1 MKNHAKAFGC
11 FPVPGARRLLLA
23 LAVTPLLA
31 CTGAAQP
38 GQVHPAPMRVSL
50 EQALQGFST
59 CRLHGFYRDGDPP
72 EPVNP
77 YFRERGLLTPCEVDD
92 TAEIAYFCVKD
103 SFHGLP
109 VDRIEMPSSTAA
121 FSQGLH
127 FTVPVEQ
134 ARAVLLRTLGSDF
147 ARSAASDEGNAPE
160 LVENPED
167 PQRSA
172 LLCIQPFG

>member
-1 MKNHAKAFGC
+1 MESCAKAFKG
-11 FPVPGARRLLLA
+11 FSVPCARSLLLA
-23 LAVTPLLA
+23 LMVSPLLA
-31 CTGAAQP
+31 CSDAAPSAQTH
-38 GQVHPAPMRVSL
+38 VAAATTSL
-50 EQALQGFST
+50 EQALQGFSN

-77 YFRERGLLTPCEVDD
+77 YFRERGLLSPCEVDD

-121 FSQGLH
+121 FSQGLY

-134 ARAVLLRTLGSDF
+134 ARAVLLRALGSEF

-160 LVENPED
+160 LMEVPED

>member
-1 MKNHAKAFGC
+1 MVSGI
-11 FPVPGARRLLLA
+11 RSLLLMLMGA
-23 LAVTPLLA
+23 PLFA
-31 CTGAAQP
+31 CSGAAPP
-38 GQVHPAPMRVSL
+38 GQAHPAPELVSL
-50 EQALQGFST
+50 EQALQGFSN
-59 CRLHGFYRDGDPP
+59 CRLHDFYRDGDPP

-77 YFRERGLLTPCEVDD
+77 YFRERSLLIPCEVDAA
-92 TAEIAYFCVKD
+92 AEIAYFCVKD

-160 LVENPED
+160 LVEIPED

>member
-1 MKNHAKAFGC
+1 MESCAKAVSRFS
-11 FPVPGARRLLLA
+11 VPLARRVLPSLMGALLLG
-23 LAVTPLLA
+23 
-31 CTGAAQP
+31 CSGAAQQ
-38 GQVHPAPMRVSL
+38 GPADAAADHVSL
-50 EQALQGFST
+50 EEALQGFSN
-59 CRLHGFYRDGDPP
+59 CRLHGFYREGDPL

-77 YFRERGLLTPCEVDD
+77 YFRQRGLLIPCEVDD
-92 TAEIAYFCVKD
+92 AAEIAYFCVKD

-109 VDRIEMPSSTAA
+109 VDRIEMPSSTATFA
-121 FSQGLH
+121 QGLH
-127 FTVPVEQ
+127 FTVPLEQ

-160 LVENPED
+160 LMEIPED

>member
-1 MKNHAKAFGC
+1 MESCRKAFRR
-11 FPVPGARRLLLA
+11 FSLPAARSLLLA
-23 LAVTPLLA
+23 LMVAPLLG
-31 CTGAAQP
+31 CPGAIEQ
-38 GQVHPAPMRVSL
+38 GQANAAPASTSL
-50 EQALQGFST
+50 EQALQGFSS

-77 YFRERGLLTPCEVDD
+77 YFSERGLLTPCEVDD

-109 VDRIEMPSSTAA
+109 LDRIEMPSSTAA

-160 LVENPED
+160 LMEIPED

>member
-1 MKNHAKAFGC
+1 MESCAKAC
-11 FPVPGARRLLLA
+11 RRLSIPAARCLLRV
-23 LAVTPLLA
+23 LTVTPLLG
-31 CTGAAQP
+31 CSGPAQP
-38 GQVHPAPMRVSL
+38 GQAHVAPAPLSL
-50 EQALQGFST
+50 EQALQGFSN
-59 CRLHGFYRDGDPP
+59 CRLHGFYLEGDPP
-72 EPVNP
+72 EPVSP

-92 TAEIAYFCVKD
+92 AAEIAYFCVKD
-103 SFHGLP
+103 SFYGLP
-109 VDRIEMPSSTAA
+109 VDRIEIPSSTAA

-147 ARSAASDEGNAPE
+147 AQSAASNEGNAPE
-160 LVENPED
+160 LVEIPED